1 MDSVGFSNKILQ
13 SVYAE
18 FPAVS
23 LASSLEA
30 R

>member
-13 SVYAE
+13 AGYAE